1 MRARHERFLAHRL
14 AREFSRDAQGFTP
27 NCNFR
32 TELLLMSSYEL
43 FRRLDSP
50 ALWLVLDAQNDPPT
64 SDADRVAFAFGELTR
79 GEDERARE
87 LLAAWSG
94 DGSAPDADR
103 AYVEAFL
110 LVEDGEIARAAEVL
124 ESAMTAAAGAH
135 LSRMR
140 LRAAEL
146 RMQLGAFAAVPDLLA
161 PLLPPPGG
169 ADTLEA
175 HLLVLESL
183 ARAKVSHERLIEQS
197 ALVDGLLERGFTMRE
212 AQNVLD
218 AVQMLSE
225 LKIEG
230 LQDRLLESHSG
241 LLEGFRTD
249 DPDEL
254 GFLVAEGERRK
265 CGALIRSAARSYEE
279 MDIAWETSDPEAA
292 AFQFAHHEEFEA
304 ACLVIE
310 RSFDADEIRERGD
323 LWGPLLLCAYH
334 AERWAQTLELIDAHF
349 DEIAET
355 PQAASTRLIR
365 AVALHQ
371 SGRDAEAAQSFAAL
385 PGDWRNSAAP
395 HEAAAFPKA
404 LSRLGDTARAAEEF
418 RTWTSAMEDRSFL
431 LQYLNAVL
439 NAALADEDESLFGI
453 VAEFLASRDD
463 LRPEDRLLDI
473 GELALAW
480 SLPGGAARA
489 AAALESVA
497 EPERAAFL
505 RCAGI
510 ALNPRGADTS
520 LRELAALND
529 VPDRRIA
536 FESRL
541 ALARASRLRARH
553 VDALAA
559 ARAATE
565 LASAGRLHVAWELV
579 ARLLDASDPT
589 SAAQARRHALDAVRG
604 QDLAADVVALRED
617 ERRHHLLEDE
627 RDALAR
633 RLDDV
638 KRIATK
644 SSEIPRLERRLR
656 VLDGTG

>member
-1 MRARHERFLAHRL
+1 
-14 AREFSRDAQGFTP
+14 
-27 NCNFR
+27 
-32 TELLLMSSYEL
+32 MSVYEH

-50 ALWLVLDAQNDPPT
+50 ALWRVLDEQQDPPK
-64 SDADRVAFAFGELTR
+64 SDAECVAFAFGELTR
-79 GEDERARE
+79 GEEERARE
-87 LLAAWSG
+87 YLAAWRA

-110 LVEDGEIARAAEVL
+110 FVEEAEIARAADVL
-124 ESAMTAAAGAH
+124 ESAMTAAQGAH

-146 RMQLGAFAAVPDLLA
+146 RIQLGAYAAVPDLLA

-183 ARAKVSHERLIEQS
+183 ARARVPHERLIEQS

-310 RSFDADEIRERGD
+310 RTYDADEIRERGD

-334 AERWAQTLELIDAHF
+334 AERWAQTLELIEAHF
-349 DEIAET
+349 GEIEGT
-355 PQAASTRLIR
+355 PQESSTRLIR

-371 SGRDAEAAQSFAAL
+371 FGRDADAVREFAAL
-385 PGDWRNSAAP
+385 PRDWRNSAAP
-395 HEAAAFPKA
+395 HEAAAYSKA
-404 LSRLGDTARAAEEF
+404 HSRLGNAAAAAEEF
-418 RTWTSAMEDRSFL
+418 RTWTSAMEDRSIL

-439 NAALADEDESLFGI
+439 NAALADEDESLFGV
-453 VAEFLASRDD
+453 VAEFLASRGD

-480 SLPGGAARA
+480 SFPAGANRA
-489 AAALESVA
+489 ATALDAIA
-497 EPERAAFL
+497 EPERASFL
-505 RCAGI
+505 RHAGI
-510 ALNPRGADTS
+510 ALDPRGAADA

-529 VPDRRIA
+529 NPDRRIA

-541 ALARASRLRARH
+541 ALARALRLRAR
-553 VDALAA
+553 DAEALAA
-559 ARAATE
+559 AQSATE
-565 LASAGRLHVAWELV
+565 LAGAGRLHVAWELV
-579 ARLLDASDPT
+579 ARLLESRDPA
-589 SAAQARRHALDAVRG
+589 SAAQARRHALEAVRG
-604 QDLAADVVALRED
+604 NDLAADVVALRED

-627 RDALAR
+627 HAALVR

-638 KRIATK
+638 RRIAPK

-656 VLDGTG
+656 VLDGTR

>member
-1 MRARHERFLAHRL
+1 
-14 AREFSRDAQGFTP
+14 
-27 NCNFR
+27 
-32 TELLLMSSYEL
+32 MSAYEL
-43 FRRLDSP
+43 FCRLDSP
-50 ALWLVLDAQNDPPT
+50 ALWVLLDAQNNPPT
-64 SDADRVAFAFGELTR
+64 SDAECIAFAFAELTR
-79 GEDERARE
+79 GDDVRARE
-87 LLAAWSG
+87 HLAAWSG
-94 DGSAPDADR
+94 DGTAHDADR

-110 LVEDGEIARAAEVL
+110 LVEEGEIARAADVL
-124 ESAMTAAAGAH
+124 ESAMTAPTGAH

-146 RMQLGAFAAVPDLLA
+146 RIQLGAFARVPDVLA

-197 ALVDGLLERGFTMRE
+197 SLVDGLLERGFTMRE

-241 LLEGFRTD
+241 LLEGFRTE

-254 GFLVAEGERRK
+254 AFLVAEGERRK
-265 CGALIRSAARSYEE
+265 CGALIRSAARSFEALN
-279 MDIAWETSDPEAA
+279 IPWETSDPEAA

-310 RSFDADEIRERGD
+310 RTYDADEIRERGD

-334 AERWAQTLELIDAHF
+334 AERWAQTLDLITAHF
-349 DEIAET
+349 ADIDGT
-355 PQAASTRLIR
+355 PQEASTRLIR

-371 SGRDAEAAQSFAAL
+371 SGRDADAIREFAAL
-385 PGDWRNSAAP
+385 PSNWRNAAAP

-404 LSRLGDTARAAEEF
+404 LSRNGRKAEAAEEF
-418 RTWTSAMEDRSFL
+418 GAHASATEDRSLL
-431 LQYLNAVL
+431 LQYLNAIL
-439 NAALADEDESLFGI
+439 NAALAEEDESLHGM
-453 VAEFLASRDD
+453 VCDFLASRDD
-463 LRPEDRLLDI
+463 LRPEDRLLAV

-480 SLPGGAARA
+480 SLPGCAARA
-489 AAALESVA
+489 AAALDTVA
-497 EPERAAFL
+497 ESERATFL
-505 RCAGI
+505 RSAGI
-510 ALNPRGADTS
+510 ALNPRGADAAMQ
-520 LRELAALND
+520 ELAALND
-529 VPDRRIA
+529 IPDRRIA

-541 ALARASRLRARH
+541 ALARALRLRGRH
-553 VDALAA
+553 ADALAA
-559 ARAATE
+559 ARIATE
-565 LASAGRLHVAWELV
+565 LTSAGRLHLAWELV
-579 ARLLDASDPT
+579 ARLLDASDPA

-604 QDLAADVVALRED
+604 QDLAPDVVALRED

-627 RDALAR
+627 RDALSR
-633 RLDDV
+633 RLDEV
-638 KRIATK
+638 KRIAPN

-656 VLDGTG
+656 VLDGAR